1 MTEDDRQFAKELI
14 EFLGEERFYHS
25 CKRTS
30 SPNQTLLL
38 HNELNKCTPEQSEAS
53 LRAMGI
59 NHWII
64 SNTPSPAGYT
74 PNFGAGYTTL
84 PTIENP
90 YHNLCR
96 IAFGF
101 CRFWKEFG
109 RKTHTLPDH
118 IHARMV
124 LGENNE
130 WTKKYVELLRKFPDW
145 N

>member
-1 MTEDDRQFAKELI
+1 MTDDDRQFAKELI
-14 EFLGEERFYHS
+14 EFLGEERFYHC

-30 SPNQTLLL
+30 SPMNTLRL
-38 HNELNKCTPEQSEAS
+38 HNELNKCTVEQSETS
-53 LRAMGI
+53 LRAIGI
-59 NHWII
+59 TMNLPH
-64 SNTPSPAGYT
+64 AGFT
-74 PNFGAGYTTL
+74 FQSG
-84 PTIENP
+84 IEDT

-130 WTKKYVELLRKFPDW
+130 WTKQYVELLQKFPDW

>member
-30 SPNQTLLL
+30 SPVVTMTL
-38 HNELNKCTPEQSEAS
+38 HNELNKCTVEQSETS
-53 LRAMGI
+53 LRKIGI
-59 NHWII
+59 QIHQ
-64 SNTPSPAGYT
+64 PAHVGYT
-74 PNFGAGYTTL
+74 FL
-84 PTIENP
+84 PCIYET
-90 YHNLCR
+90 HQHLCR

-118 IHARMV
+118 IHARMT

-130 WTKKYVELLRKFPDW
+130 WTKQYVELLQKFPDW